1 MSNLYFSR
9 LILSV
14 AGACVLALGC
24 ASSEVPSTEPPTSAA
39 PSPEPGDQGTPEA
52 PASGDTVL
60 EDDGS
65 EAGQGSCAG
74 LAAAACGATEGCQ
87 VVRGARI
94 VAKAAAAEAAGAEAA
109 GAEAAAAASAHCLQ
123 PMTEIACIPAQMCAQ
138 VISYFCNDAGDVYQV
153 TNACGPTSWK
163 PCQEPQQLQGACT
176 P

>member
-1 MSNLYFSR
+1 MSNLYISR

-24 ASSEVPSTEPPTSAA
+24 ASSEVPGAEPPTSAA
-39 PSPEPGDQGTPEA
+39 PEPGDQGTPEA
-52 PASGDTVL
+52 PASPASGDTVL

-65 EAGQGSCAG
+65 EASQGSCAG
-74 LAAAACGATEGCQ
+74 LAAEACGATEGCQ

-94 VAKAAAAEAAGAEAA
+94 MAKPAAAGAEA
-109 GAEAAAAASAHCLQ
+109 AHCLQ

-138 VISYFCNDAGDVYQV
+138 VISYFCNEAGDVYQV
-153 TNACGPTSWK
+153 TSACGPTSWK
-163 PCQEPQQLQGACT
+163 SCQAPQQLQGACT